1 MQGSYNDDT
10 QVKGDIDKINKTL
23 HQMRKDNVFFMVVFL
38 IMFIILQNIYNK
50 MYKILELM
58 EKQHK

>member
-1 MQGSYNDDT
+1 MPAYLLN
-10 QVKGDIDKINKTL
+10 IDEEINSIKKTL
-23 HQMRKDNVFFMVVFL
+23 QQMRKDNIFFMVIFL
-38 IMFIILQNIYNK
+38 IMFIILHNIYNK